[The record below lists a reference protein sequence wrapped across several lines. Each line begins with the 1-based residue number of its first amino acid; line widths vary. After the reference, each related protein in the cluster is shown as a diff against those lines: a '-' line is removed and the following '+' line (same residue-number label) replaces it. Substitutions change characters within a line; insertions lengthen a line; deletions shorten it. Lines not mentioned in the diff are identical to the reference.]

1 MQLDIAELITRSLE
15 LDDLRQMRLITWEG
29 LAQLSCLENLTH
41 LNCTGIKY
49 EPHHADTPGL
59 PTVFSRLTSLIIGD
73 SYTLSYVDD
82 SLMAVLAKHSSGLAG
97 LAPCKQLAQLNLKDC
112 SSLVTLSSSRFL
124 TSLRSL
130 NLSRCDS
137 LPLPMLPALSSLT
150 NLTQLDVS
158 GQRNMVPF
166 LDAQAL
172 DAQLCQ
178 GLGQLTAL
186 QVLDLSGLRH
196 PQGLPAGLL
205 LAISQLTSLRS
216 LLLADV
222 CAPLSHTAQAIG
234 LSFAAPLTQLT
245 HLDLTNWRHA
255 APQQLAHLAHLTA
268 LHTLELT
275 RFANRH
281 QCGPEDQASPCSS
294 CSSGCPSAS
303 QPSTRRCSFTNV
315 EVAQPVTSVDID
327 QAALAIWQR
336 QKQAPRSRAAA
347 SQPLERL
354 WCKEVVDDS
363 ANLQQD
369 EVQQPAFPRPW
380 PLVQSCP
387 AAELSEDCLPAHLLS
402 PSSDSLDTLVQHLHV
417 HACSQLDLASS
428 GSWRQPAPYP
438 PLILHQPVE
447 LLASQMEQQ
456 GGSLDACMAH
466 LRPLTSLRHLRLA
479 GCSHLSDAGVGHLVG
494 LGQLCRLDLS
504 SCKALQGAFLPALL
518 VGTPHS
524 SLHTLTLEDCC
535 GLQNTHFSSMARA
548 AAPFPNEPTGL
559 HSLTNLGLGGCVQLG
574 DEAALALAEAGAPHL
589 TSLSTRSWQQL
600 SSRGANALVRELRE
614 LQTLSL
620 SHCWKVGQQTAD
632 QLKAAGRGLSHL
644 DCSHCPSLNLK
655 GVPGWKE
662 AVPGWGVFQRI
673 MPGRGGRRGGAPQA
687 TFAEQQLAEERASNG
702 QAMYSGLNP
711 ASNGIRPASAAPRP
725 QNSRGIVG
733 RPASAVPAIATA
745 APVTT
750 SAAPRAPL
758 SHNSNPSPSQA
769 QPAQQ
774 QRQQQ
779 QQQQRQQQPKAQQHA
794 PAAEP
799 APRVEHGIPA
809 THHIPVVA
817 LQHQSNTRF
826 ADLPVSDLT
835 KRAMAEVFKYEY
847 CTHVQSQA
855 LPACLAGG
863 DVLAK
868 AKTGTGKTIAFGIPV
883 IETLLARP
891 QPRGQVGALI
901 LSPTRELAYQIHA
914 EFVKLLTFHKLS
926 LQVMIGGT
934 NLNSEAGRLK
944 KCVPDILVA
953 TPGRCLDHMTNEASQ
968 LQRYMS
974 GCRVL
979 VCDEADN
986 LLDMGFKPTIERIL
1000 NFLPPRGQR
1009 QALLFSATFPQDVQS
1024 LARFALNAPYTTVDT
1039 VGEETSTNVQVEQQE
1054 AVVPFEEQFAYLY
1067 ASLLRHTK
1075 EDPEDYKVIVFFP
1088 TARQTQIYAEAF
1100 EAAGMPVLEIHSRKS
1115 QAQRT
1120 RVSDEFRRN
1129 SRVMMFSSDV
1139 SARGVD
1145 YPDVSLVVQVGAPS
1159 DKAQYVHRVGRT
1171 ARAGKA
1177 GKALL
1182 MLCDFEADFRRQLKE
1197 LPLVPAP
1204 ALSPAE
1210 HRAATN
1216 AMATGLS
1223 RVSSETKSKAY
1234 QAWLGFYKSCPWVK
1248 MSPAQVVAQAN
1259 SFATVMGCL
1268 EPPELQASTVG
1279 KMGLKVGLG
1288 QRACMG
1294 HPHVSGGRQG
1304 VLTLRNI

>member
-15 LDDLRQMRLITWEG
+15 LDDLRQMQLVSRDWLAFSSRSVKSMCPLQPISDITAYRFPCVAHVDLRRQSAGSNALSQLRALRLFSKLQSLSLEGHRKLQDAQLGMYLSNTPRITSLSLQGCSKITWEG

-82 SLMAVLAKHSSGLAG
+82 SLMAVLAKHSGLLSLDCSGCIDITDAGVAALGPLAPSLRELSLQSCVRLTDGAAISVANSLTGLRSLTLRGCLQLTDSAVHCLGNLTALQELSLQGLSGISGSGLAG

-124 TSLRSL
+124 TSLRFL

-222 CAPLSHTAQAIG
+222 CAPLSHSAQAIG

-255 APQQLAHLAHLTA
+255 APQQLAQLAHLTA

-281 QCGPEDQASPCSS
+281 QCGPEDQPSPCSS

-447 LLASQMEQQ
+447 LVASQMEQQ
-456 GGSLDACMAH
+456 SGNLDACMAH

-574 DEAALALAEAGAPHL
+574 DEAALALAEAGTPHL

-662 AVPGWGVFQRI
+662 AVPGWGVFQR
-673 MPGRGGRRGGAPQA
+673 
-687 TFAEQQLAEERASNG
+687 
-702 QAMYSGLNP
+702 
-711 ASNGIRPASAAPRP
+711 
-725 QNSRGIVG
+725 
-733 RPASAVPAIATA
+733 
-745 APVTT
+745 
-750 SAAPRAPL
+750 
-758 SHNSNPSPSQA
+758 
-769 QPAQQ
+769 
-774 QRQQQ
+774 
-779 QQQQRQQQPKAQQHA
+779 
-794 PAAEP
+794 
-799 APRVEHGIPA
+799 
-809 THHIPVVA
+809 
-817 LQHQSNTRF
+817 
-826 ADLPVSDLT
+826 
-835 KRAMAEVFKYEY
+835 
-847 CTHVQSQA
+847 
-855 LPACLAGG
+855 
-863 DVLAK
+863 
-868 AKTGTGKTIAFGIPV
+868 
-883 IETLLARP
+883 
-891 QPRGQVGALI
+891 
-901 LSPTRELAYQIHA
+901 
-914 EFVKLLTFHKLS
+914 
-926 LQVMIGGT
+926 
-934 NLNSEAGRLK
+934 
-944 KCVPDILVA
+944 
-953 TPGRCLDHMTNEASQ
+953 
-968 LQRYMS
+968 
-974 GCRVL
+974 
-979 VCDEADN
+979 
-986 LLDMGFKPTIERIL
+986 
-1000 NFLPPRGQR
+1000 
-1009 QALLFSATFPQDVQS
+1009 
-1024 LARFALNAPYTTVDT
+1024 
-1039 VGEETSTNVQVEQQE
+1039 
-1054 AVVPFEEQFAYLY
+1054 
-1067 ASLLRHTK
+1067 
-1075 EDPEDYKVIVFFP
+1075 
-1088 TARQTQIYAEAF
+1088 
-1100 EAAGMPVLEIHSRKS
+1100 
-1115 QAQRT
+1115 
-1120 RVSDEFRRN
+1120 
-1129 SRVMMFSSDV
+1129 
-1139 SARGVD
+1139 
-1145 YPDVSLVVQVGAPS
+1145 
-1159 DKAQYVHRVGRT
+1159 
-1171 ARAGKA
+1171 
-1177 GKALL
+1177 
-1182 MLCDFEADFRRQLKE
+1182 
-1197 LPLVPAP
+1197 
-1204 ALSPAE
+1204 
-1210 HRAATN
+1210 
-1216 AMATGLS
+1216 
-1223 RVSSETKSKAY
+1223 
-1234 QAWLGFYKSCPWVK
+1234 CP
-1248 MSPAQVVAQAN
+1248 
-1259 SFATVMGCL
+1259 
-1268 EPPELQASTVG
+1268 
-1279 KMGLKVGLG
+1279 
-1288 QRACMG
+1288 
-1294 HPHVSGGRQG
+1294 
-1304 VLTLRNI
+1304 